1 MLLAPI
7 AAMARV
13 PLPAQPVGVPYPTTA
28 WPESAPQT
36 GVDTTRLSEA
46 LDGTFTTVGTS
57 GAPDTRALLVIHHGI
72 LVAERYAPGFSR
84 ETRFQSW
91 SMAKTVTQ
99 ALVGILVRQG
109 RLEVHAAA
117 PVPAWRGAGDPRAA
131 ITIEHLLHMTTGLDN
146 ADAGE
151 GPESFA
157 SKLLFGPGSRDA
169 FSFATAPPLVHP
181 PGTHWAY
188 STATS
193 MILAGIVG
201 RTVGG
206 GQEGLLAFMR
216 SELFD
221 PLGMPSA
228 VPEFDPTGTFLG
240 GAFIW
245 ATARD
250 WARLGLLYLR
260 DGVWDG
266 RRLLPE
272 GWVDYSR
279 TPAPAANN
287 GVYGAHLWVNL
298 APKAGQFQPLTGS
311 PSSAFCMSGNGG
323 QFVAMMPGRDLIVV
337 RLGEMQASTWADVHA
352 IIAAVASAFSP
363 VGAEE

>member
-1 MLLAPI
+1 M
-7 AAMARV
+7 
-13 PLPAQPVGVPYPTTA
+13 Q
-28 WPESAPQT
+28 
-36 GVDTTRLSEA
+36 
-46 LDGTFTTVGTS
+46 
-57 GAPDTRALLVIHHGI
+57 
-72 LVAERYAPGFSR
+72 
-84 ETRFQSW
+84 
-91 SMAKTVTQ
+91 
-99 ALVGILVRQG
+99 
-109 RLEVHAAA
+109 
-117 PVPAWRGAGDPRAA
+117 
-131 ITIEHLLHMTTGLDN
+131 
-146 ADAGE
+146 
-151 GPESFA
+151 
-157 SKLLFGPGSRDA
+157 
-169 FSFATAPPLVHP
+169 
-181 PGTHWAY
+181 
-188 STATS
+188 
-193 MILAGIVG
+193 
-201 RTVGG
+201 
-206 GQEGLLAFMR
+206 

-240 GAFIW
+240 GAFTW

-287 GVYGAHLWVNL
+287 GVYAAHLWVNL
-298 APKAGQFQPLTGS
+298 SPKAGQFQPLTGS